1 MKKFSFLFLCV
12 ILFNACQE
20 KHDDF
25 HVTGMKPEY
34 ISYDGLLVFEQ
45 QPPQAVV
52 NAGQILLYNNY
63 VFLGE
68 INKGIHIIDV
78 SDTLN
83 PVNLSF
89 LKIPGNKDVVAED
102 NRMYADNG
110 PHLLTLDIT
119 DIHHITLVER
129 ALNVFR
135 PSEMY
140 PLEYSGYFECID
152 LSKGWVVGWEEA
164 ELDNPKCKTAFN

>member
-1 MKKFSFLFLCV
+1 MLRFSIIIVSALLFASCK
-12 ILFNACQE
+12 E

-25 HVTGMKPEY
+25 HVTGMRPEY
-34 ISYDGLLVFEQ
+34 ISYDSLLVFEQ
-45 QPPQAVV
+45 LPPQTVV
-52 NAGQILLYNNY
+52 NAGQILLYQNY

-68 INKGIHIIDV
+68 INKGIHVIDM
-78 SDTLN
+78 SDTIN
-83 PVNLSF
+83 PINLSF
-89 LKIPGNKDVVAED
+89 LKIPGNKDVVAQD
-102 NRMYADNG
+102 DRLYADNG

-140 PLEYSGYFECID
+140 PQNFSGYFECID
-152 LSKGWVVGWEEA
+152 QSKGWVVGWEEA
-164 ELDNPKCKTAFN
+164 SLDNPKCKTAFN